1 MTYFDDIWDNIYDG
15 YDDMLTHTIGRGE
28 DPTDDD
34 LLGDYGDSESYGYV
48 YDPSVYRDHQ
58 ECIDAWRKVKKE
70 ERAKIAEEKP
80 HLSREELNSEAV
92 ESTAAIIYESEGFLP
107 YICHTL
113 GGADEDLEDAY
124 RCERKLIFKSFPFP
138 QTDEAR
144 ARDFHVAGKQADEK
158 IFEAYG
164 KLPLYR
170 KREERALR
178 ARRTPAPVP
187 SPVPSPAPAPVYRIN
202 TVYAEIPSLN
212 LFDETILDNK
222 AKSSGYAKLSTDS
235 SKAPMA
241 SYKKGSTRLNFWL
254 TTGTVGSYLTHPSKG
269 KTQLFRRSMS
279 REDALKVFDDPREH
293 TGIGYHTKEENSKIQ
308 KKKDGKKDGKNVKC
322 SVCDNVFNLPKKFKG
337 KAPKCKQC
345 R

>member
-1 MTYFDDIWDNIYDG
+1 MTYFDDVWDDIYEG
-15 YDDMLTHTIGRGE
+15 YDDMLTHAYGRSE
-28 DPTDDD
+28 DYSEDD
-34 LLGDYGDSESYGYV
+34 LMGDYGDGETYGYV

-80 HLSREELNSEAV
+80 HLTLTELNSEAV

-107 YICHTL
+107 YICHTSSS
-113 GGADEDLEDAY
+113 EDLEYAY
-124 RCERKLIFKSFPFP
+124 RCQI
-138 QTDEAR
+138 
-144 ARDFHVAGKQADEK
+144 DFFDVAVKQADEK
-158 IFEAYG
+158 IFEAHG

-187 SPVPSPAPAPVYRIN
+187 SPVPSPAPAPVY
-202 TVYAEIPSLN
+202 AEIPSVN

-279 REDALKVFDDPREH
+279 REDALKIFDNPREH